1 LTWEILLQEWADL
14 SADDDEEDM
23 RVVVKKSEIGIA
35 F

>member
-1 LTWEILLQEWADL
+1 LTWEIILRERVYL